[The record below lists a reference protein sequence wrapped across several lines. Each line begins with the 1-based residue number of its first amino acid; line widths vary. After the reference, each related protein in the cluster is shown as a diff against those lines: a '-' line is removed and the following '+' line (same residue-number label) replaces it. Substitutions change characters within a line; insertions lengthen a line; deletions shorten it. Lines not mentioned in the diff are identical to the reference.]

1 MPPHPSAPAGVTA
14 TLSAPTTVQLS
25 WSARPS
31 SERILS
37 YGVYRN
43 GRKIGETEE
52 TTFLDAALAEAV
64 TLEYSVTAIAE
75 SEESPPSASV
85 SVTTRDATAP
95 KIVQSIPANGA
106 GPVPVLSAIV
116 TVAFSEAMDSASI
129 NSSTLVVRIGAT
141 GPAITG
147 TVSYNSQQQYAQFNP
162 GPSGMPAATTIF
174 VTAATG
180 IKDRAGNPLAAPFTF
195 SFTTTENTPP
205 TVTST
210 NPANGATG
218 VSPDLERYSITFS
231 ERMKPPISAAMFDM
245 TRNSGLIVI
254 NAESYDTVTN
264 TQHYLIRDKLQS
276 LHRYEVQL
284 EWTGPLTD
292 VAGNRLTGEK
302 SFTFTTLDAGPP
314 LVVTTIPSKEATN
327 VDPATQ
333 VRVTFSEALDP
344 ATVTLANFR
353 VLGPPAVG
361 FPTGTVTY
369 DPATFTAVF
378 TPDAALA
385 SGTRYDVIV
394 SNMKDATGVAM
405 ESNFVF
411 FFVTR

>member
-1 MPPHPSAPAGVTA
+1 
-14 TLSAPTTVQLS
+14 
-25 WSARPS
+25 
-31 SERILS
+31 
-37 YGVYRN
+37 
-43 GRKIGETEE
+43 
-52 TTFLDAALAEAV
+52 
-64 TLEYSVTAIAE
+64 
-75 SEESPPSASV
+75 
-85 SVTTRDATAP
+85 
-95 KIVQSIPANGA
+95 
-106 GPVPVLSAIV
+106 VLSAIV

-254 NAESYDTVTN
+254 NAESYDPVTN

-327 VDPATQ
+327 VDPAT
-333 VRVTFSEALDP
+333 
-344 ATVTLANFR
+344 
-353 VLGPPAVG
+353 
-361 FPTGTVTY
+361 
-369 DPATFTAVF
+369 FTAVF

>member
-1 MPPHPSAPAGVTA
+1 
-14 TLSAPTTVQLS
+14 
-25 WSARPS
+25 
-31 SERILS
+31 
-37 YGVYRN
+37 
-43 GRKIGETEE
+43 
-52 TTFLDAALAEAV
+52 
-64 TLEYSVTAIAE
+64 
-75 SEESPPSASV
+75 
-85 SVTTRDATAP
+85 
-95 KIVQSIPANGA
+95 
-106 GPVPVLSAIV
+106 
-116 TVAFSEAMDSASI
+116 
-129 NSSTLVVRIGAT
+129 
-141 GPAITG
+141 
-147 TVSYNSQQQYAQFNP
+147 
-162 GPSGMPAATTIF
+162 MPAATTIF

-327 VDPATQ
+327 VRSSDFHRCLYA
-333 VRVTFSEALDP
+333 RCSF
-344 ATVTLANFR
+344 
-353 VLGPPAVG
+353 G
-361 FPTGTVTY
+361 FGHAIRRHCQQHEGCDGRRDGIKLRFLLRHEVS
-369 DPATFTAVF
+369 F
-378 TPDAALA
+378 A
-385 SGTRYDVIV
+385 SR
-394 SNMKDATGVAM
+394 
-405 ESNFVF
+405 FH
-411 FFVTR
+411 